1 VVGGET
7 IKEIAALRKSRS
19 GLSAAKVDEGARML
33 DSTAQNLAQLEP
45 EGLAAEG
52 PGWQQR
58 KSAQTRTAILE
69 AAVDCLQRYGYAA
82 TTTQLIS
89 QTADISRGAML
100 HHYATKQDLIA
111 AVIDYTLYKRMEL
124 FLDRIRSLSESE
136 RVLDHAGIE
145 LYWESLLTREF
156 TAFLELSNASRS
168 DAELREIFLPK
179 AQRYDRVER
188 AAVLQAFP
196 EWKDKLELF
205 ELAMDFCIAG
215 MEGVLRNRE
224 IWDDRTRRVRL
235 RSFISHVILLLRD
248 GLLTAD
254 GSIVATRSKAR
265 KGKK

>member
-1 VVGGET
+1 
-7 IKEIAALRKSRS
+7 
-19 GLSAAKVDEGARML
+19 ML
-33 DSTAQNLAQLEP
+33 DSTTDNLAQLEP

-52 PGWQQR
+52 QGWQQR
-58 KSAQTRTAILE
+58 KSAQTRIAILE

-124 FLDRIRSLSESE
+124 FLGRIRRLSDSE

-168 DAELREIFLPK
+168 DQELREVFLPK
-179 AQRYDRVER
+179 ARRYDRVER
-188 AAVLQAFP
+188 EAVLQAFP

-215 MEGVLRNRE
+215 MEGILRNRE
-224 IWDDRTRRVRL
+224 TWDDRARRARL
-235 RSFISHVILLLRD
+235 RAFISHVILLLRD
-248 GLLTAD
+248 GALSVD
-254 GSIVATRSKAR
+254 GTVVPLEATKKPKRGR
-265 KGKK
+265 GK

>member
-1 VVGGET
+1 
-7 IKEIAALRKSRS
+7 
-19 GLSAAKVDEGARML
+19 ML

-52 PGWQQR
+52 QGWQQR
-58 KSAQTRTAILE
+58 KSAQTRIAILE

-82 TTTQLIS
+82 TTTQLIA

-124 FLDRIRSLSESE
+124 FLARIRSLSEKQ

-156 TAFLELSNASRS
+156 TAFVELSDASRS
-168 DAELREIFLPK
+168 DAELRDIFLPK
-179 AQRYDRVER
+179 ARRYDRVER
-188 AAVLQAFP
+188 QAVLAAFP
-196 EWKDKLELF
+196 EWKDKMDLF

-215 MEGVLRNRE
+215 MEGILRNRE
-224 IWDDRTRRVRL
+224 IWDDRARKVRL
-235 RSFISHVILLLRD
+235 RAFISHVILLLRD
-248 GLLTAD
+248 GALSAEGT
-254 GSIVATRSKAR
+254 IVKRRR
-265 KGKK
+265 K